1 MIILREFL
9 FNMAYIESILL
20 GFSLAAI
27 PGPIFFEVVRR
38 TLSNGFWS
46 GALLSVGEALANLT
60 ILMLT
65 FFGVQNFLLYKPVKS
80 ALFLLGSIVLVWI
93 GILAMKM
100 KKEDIEK
107 ESKKGVSK
115 NNSVLVG
122 FGLAI
127 ASPLAIAVW
136 ISIGGAY
143 LARYSSKFSSLANMM
158 LLALGVMLFF
168 FALASIIHFTRHKI
182 STSYIIKFSK
192 FFGIVLA
199 VYGLYFLYRFIELA
213 IE

>member
-1 MIILREFL
+1 MG
-9 FNMAYIESILL
+9 YIESLLL

-27 PGPIFFEVVRR
+27 PGPIFFEVLRR
-38 TLSNGFWS
+38 TLTKGFWS
-46 GALLSVGEALANLT
+46 GALLSVGEFLANFT

-65 FFGVQNFLLYKPVKS
+65 FFGVSNFLLFKS
-80 ALFLLGSIVLVWI
+80 ARLTLFLLGSAVLIWI
-93 GILAMKM
+93 GITALKI

-107 ESKKGVSK
+107 ASKKSVSK
-115 NNSVLVG
+115 NNSIIVG

-143 LARYSSKFSSLANMM
+143 LVQYTSKLLSFINIL

-168 FALASIIHFTRHKI
+168 FTLASIIHFTRHKI
-182 STSYIIKFSK
+182 STKYILWFSK
-192 FFGIVLA
+192 IFGIVLIG
-199 VYGLYFLYRFIELA
+199 YGLYFLYQFIKL
-213 IE
+213 II

>member
-1 MIILREFL
+1 
-9 FNMAYIESILL
+9 MAYIESLLL

-27 PGPIFFEVVRR
+27 PGPIFFEVFRR
-38 TLSNGFWS
+38 TLTKGFWS
-46 GALLSVGEALANLT
+46 GALLSVGEFLANFS

-65 FFGVQNFLLYKPVKS
+65 FFGIQSFLLYRPVKLV
-80 ALFLLGSIVLVWI
+80 LFLLGSAILIWI
-93 GILAMKM
+93 GITAIKI

-107 ESKKGVSK
+107 ASKKSVSK
-115 NNSVLVG
+115 NNSIIVG

-143 LARYSSKFSSLANMM
+143 LAQYTSKLLSFINIL

-168 FALASIIHFTRHKI
+168 FTLASIIHFTRHKI
-182 STSYIIKFSK
+182 PTKYILWFSK
-192 FFGIVLA
+192 IFGIVLIG
-199 VYGLYFLYRFIELA
+199 YGLYFLYQFIILLMS
-213 IE
+213 